1 MANNIDK
8 QEIDR
13 VLQQRRKQRESRA
26 CYPCRQRKV
35 KCDGTQPCRTC
46 RRRGH
51 QEICAYDVSHLRNKS
66 ASTGNERSAGEVG
79 PELNW
84 RPESVPRLGSQ
95 GSLPSSRNQNQ
106 GQAQVQVQSQENQ
119 ANIVDEGE
127 KEYRFS
133 GDNSV
138 VSILRQR
145 TQDANGSMARE
156 VGSVLGLQNTY
167 NSYPFMNSRTPQERW
182 SSLLQILPQ
191 RKEVLK

>member
-1 MANNIDK
+1 M
-8 QEIDR
+8 
-13 VLQQRRKQRESRA
+13 LQQRRKQRESRA

-51 QEICAYDVSHLRNKS
+51 PEICAYDVSHSRNRS
-66 ASTGNERSAGEVG
+66 ASAGTEHPAGEAG

-84 RPESVPRLGSQ
+84 RPEPVPRLGSQ
-95 GSLPSSRNQNQ
+95 GFLPSPRDQNL
-106 GQAQVQVQSQENQ
+106 GQAQVQVQSQENRS
-119 ANIVDEGE
+119 NITDRCE
-127 KEYRFS
+127 KEHIFS

-145 TQDANGSMARE
+145 TQDTNGTMAQE

-167 NSYPFMNSRTPQERW
+167 SSYPFMDSKTPQDRW